1 MKREQCSTGVGLDS
15 RSNVILKIDEL
26 RPTLDA
32 LANALK
38 EGDEKAKNL
47 VSAAVRS
54 LRESGARS
62 LKAASEAEEGHGEV
76 THLYNR
82 TINRLQTAADKGDV
96 EAIQLLA
103 EMGP

>member
-1 MKREQCSTGVGLDS
+1 MKRESCSTDVGLDS
-15 RSNVILKIDEL
+15 HSSAILKIDEL
-26 RPTLDA
+26 RPALDT

-38 EGDEKAKNL
+38 EGGEKARNL
-47 VSAAVRS
+47 VSAVVRT
-54 LRESGARS
+54 LRESGVRS

-103 EMGP
+103 EIDP